1 MAQLNAG
8 YALLFIPFIAT
19 NMLLFKALSVS
30 VPAQGGDG
38 KGSGKNFEDLRLK
51 FFPSNG
57 KLGGNYQA
65 AKPGEDFRPITD

>member
-1 MAQLNAG
+1 
-8 YALLFIPFIAT
+8 
-19 NMLLFKALSVS
+19 LFKALSVS